1 MMPEDQRHGVVD
13 MDDDCVIE
21 PQDYTG
27 DYDLDD
33 EEQGEDEEE

>member
-1 MMPEDQRHGVVD
+1 MMPEDERHGAVD

-27 DYDLDD
+27 DYSLDGDEEDD
-33 EEQGEDEEE
+33 EE

>member
-1 MMPEDQRHGVVD
+1 MMPEEVRHGVVD

-27 DYDLDD
+27 DYGTDEAEEDD
-33 EEQGEDEEE
+33 E